1 MKRLR
6 VDKKSALFH
15 INSRRQHNKS
25 SFVCSLIAFRF
36 STFPV
41 RLHTCACVCMCV
53 PTNNFLSN
61 FQASAAPSA
70 SQPEYVECPRRRV
83 CNKRSARIRSINN
96 AVRHLNSGMFEYIYA
111 ISMCTCTFSV
121 LGEEKIILHP

>member
-41 RLHTCACVCMCV
+41 RLHTCVCIFECVRV

-70 SQPEYVECPRRRV
+70 SQPEYVECPRPRI
-83 CNKRSARIRSINN
+83 CNKTSARIRSINN
-96 AVRHLNSGMFEYIYA
+96 AVRHLYSAIFDIYIYVQ
-111 ISMCTCTFSV
+111 MH
-121 LGEEKIILHP
+121 ILHAG